1 MVDRDRFMNFVG
13 WVNPYSGRFL
23 SNDNDSAPTA
33 DCLGLTRPQILKI
46 GMCMFNCFG
55 FITSAIGLTYGLQEC
70 KSAYPEIELPIN
82 INATQDLIN
91 KIDDRNYLRHNC
103 EEDLKKFIFH
113 SAIGFHV
120 CLSIVHLMART
131 SCLST
136 LGSLPSRMLNY
147 IREFNER
154 DQEVPDLLPMVG
166 SGGPPFPPRMLNYI
180 REFNAQMERDQQ
192 VPALLPIFYSGGPSF
207 PPFPPRQPR
216 GDPRS
221 FIISNIGP
229 RVEFLSGEPQQDGA
243 GSVLNPDA
251 DVFRGNPQNG
261 GGGAITGFNSNP
273 QNAGG
278 GAITG
283 FNSNP
288 QNGGGGARASSD
300 PSNPTSSPIA
310 TSVEVSLNPSPRVVN
325 V

>member
-13 WVNPYSGRFL
+13 LVNPYSGRFL
-23 SNDNDSAPTA
+23 SNYNDSAPTA

-103 EEDLKKFIFH
+103 EEDLKKFIFY

-147 IREFNER
+147 IRGFNER
-154 DQEVPDLLPMVG
+154 DQEVPALLPMVG
-166 SGGPPFPPRMLNYI
+166 SGGPSFPPFSPRMLDYI
-180 REFNAQMERDQQ
+180 RESNAQMERERERERERYQE
-192 VPALLPIFYSGGPSF
+192 VPALPQQMVTLLLPY
-207 PPFPPRQPR
+207 REPR
-216 GDPRS
+216 GDRRAV
-221 FIISNIGP
+221 IISNP
-229 RVEFLSGEPQQDGA
+229 RVEFLSGEPQQDGT

-261 GGGAITGFNSNP
+261 
-273 QNAGG
+273 GG

-310 TSVEVSLNPSPRVVN
+310 TSVEVSQNPSPRVVN